1 MNRLPKDG
9 QNVQPNHRAGSNN
22 YNAAPNTSS
31 AGSGLRHKFSR
42 TLARKLAAG
51 KTSNRAQEE
60 AINLATL
67 LFRLCWLISKRDAR
81 QKPWY
86 AATLETL
93 TKRLVP
99 YFSTSG
105 VHTMLEHL
113 EAFGYILKDDK
124 QNPTRYLVTKKAKAE
139 AMDDLVW
146 FDPNIA
152 QQHGGITVAAL
163 FHNLTFHLRM
173 ERSVNATAQPFFAL
187 SPRELSKTLPF
198 SESSLKRAKTKLLD
212 DKFVIPH
219 PSDKALYSVPDWRL
233 LEPLQ
238 GSVSEKT
245 KAVLGSMAEKRGS
258 MAEKRGSMA
267 EKRGSV
273 SEMRGSMADET
284 QRRVDPGKIDRKK
297 KESGGKAP
305 PLSPVASGSAGGDAT
320 AKSQG
325 NSAHDAGTQQKENGS
340 SPEFISF
347 DQLQELNRANEKIIS
362 TFAGDV
368 IEDHKDAVEHICNS
382 LLEGLSAKTLF
393 ELSAA
398 KTKDELSNA
407 FVTFVQAK
415 ITQTAENPF
424 EGLTLDVTHP
434 IYFHAV
440 IEILTLSFYRAIH
453 PKAVAKTSITIHQK
467 IADSTLKRATRVL
480 VDAKRS
486 GSLWR
491 DINSANAGKG
501 VTPPFQ
507 HQLPVQ
513 EKVELFQSTV
523 AGWNRTGWMFED
535 GKYRYNLITCVDKD
549 SELIKELFTSNP
561 ELSVGE
567 LLVVL
572 NECIDVQREQETPA
586 EGERDAFWHVRRVD
600 SLSFFAKKLAPIL
613 KQLGWADDLPIT
625 TFLE

>member
-1 MNRLPKDG
+1 MNRLPKD
-9 QNVQPNHRAGSNN
+9 VAGVDSKPPIASANSATSGKRTSNE
-22 YNAAPNTSS
+22 AAASGTSVK
-31 AGSGLRHKFSR
+31 HKFSR
-42 TLARKLAAG
+42 SLARRLAAG
-51 KTSNRAQEE
+51 KTGNRAQEE

-67 LFRLCWLISKRDAR
+67 LFRLCWLISKREAR

-86 AATLETL
+86 AATLKTL

-105 VHTMLEHL
+105 VHTMLERL
-113 EAFGYILKDDK
+113 KSLGYVLSDDK
-124 QNPTRYLVTKKAKAE
+124 QNPTRYFITKKAKAE
-139 AMDDLVW
+139 AMDDLIW
-146 FDPNIA
+146 FDPIVA
-152 QQHGGITVAAL
+152 QQYGSITLAAL
-163 FHNLTFHLRM
+163 LHNLTFHLRM
-173 ERSVNATAQPFFAL
+173 ERSVNAKDQPFFAL

-212 DKFVIPH
+212 YKFVTLH
-219 PSDKALYSVPDWRL
+219 PNDKALYSIPNWRL

-245 KAVLGSMAEKRGS
+245 KAVLGS

-297 KESGGKAP
+297 KESEGKAP
-305 PLSPVASGSAGGDAT
+305 PLSPVQSGSAGGDAT

-325 NSAHDAGTQQKENGS
+325 DSAHDAGTQQKENGS

-347 DQLQELNRANEKIIS
+347 DQLQELNRANEKVIS

-440 IEILTLSFYRAIH
+440 LEILTLSFYRAIH

-491 DINSANAGKG
+491 DINSANAGKA
-501 VTPPFQ
+501 VAPLFQ
-507 HQLPVQ
+507 HQLQVQ

-586 EGERDAFWHVRRVD
+586 EDERDQFWHARRVD
-600 SLSFFAKKLAPIL
+600 SVWFFARKLGPIL
-613 KQLGWADDLPIT
+613 KQLGWTDDLPIT